1 MTVPPP
7 KQQELHD
14 VRWETLRT
22 LDELLDGPLN
32 ILGFVW
38 LALLVWELLGPVP
51 AWTNT
56 LSNVIWGIFIV
67 DFVLSLSLAPHKG
80 TYLKRHWLS
89 ALSLAL
95 PALRF
100 LRFFRA
106 FRGVRV
112 MQAARLTRGT
122 RLFQILTR
130 LNRGLKTLQRTLRRR
145 KFGFVMLA
153 TLLVTLAGAAG
164 MAYFEGTDGNNP
176 ANYAGWVYWTGM
188 LLTSL
193 GPEHWPVTGEGRTL
207 TFLLGLYG
215 FTVFGYITAALAS
228 MFVGADQRQPG
239 DDDEINNAA
248 LLRELE
254 AIRAELAQMKAQAI
268 ARTEPA
274 NDA

>member
-1 MTVPPP
+1 M
-7 KQQELHD
+7 
-14 VRWETLRT
+14 RWETLRT

-51 AWTNT
+51 AWTDT
-56 LSNVIWGIFIV
+56 LSNVIWGVFIV
-67 DFVLSLSLAPHKG
+67 DFVLSLSLAPHKVA
-80 TYLKRHWLS
+80 YLKRNWLA

-164 MAYFEGTDGNNP
+164 MAYFEGTDGQNP
-176 ANYAGWVYWTGM
+176 ATYAGWVQVFILTGVQK
-188 LLTSL
+188 L
-193 GPEHWPVTGEGRTL
+193 G
-207 TFLLGLYG
+207 
-215 FTVFGYITAALAS
+215 
-228 MFVGADQRQPG
+228 
-239 DDDEINNAA
+239 
-248 LLRELE
+248 
-254 AIRAELAQMKAQAI
+254 
-268 ARTEPA
+268 
-274 NDA
+274 